1 MTASSCSFGGEGE
14 RDVRKPDV
22 AGLRCRP
29 FFFQVN
35 YPFSVHAGEAARGQP
50 PHSRAAILA
59 HEYFSV
65 RGR

>member
-1 MTASSCSFGGEGE
+1 MTASSCSFGGEEE
-14 RDVRKPDV
+14 RDVRRS
-22 AGLRCRP
+22 A